1 VPEPQ
6 EPDAGPA
13 VSLDEID
20 RAQCLE
26 LLGTTSLGRVAF
38 LVEGRP
44 VILPVNYAVDGETI
58 VFRTAEETVLNQVAL
73 QAVAFEVDRID
84 ETSRTGWSVLAQGVA
99 QDVSQAIDTKS
110 ERLRALALVSW
121 APGQRHRWFG
131 IKADVLTG
139 RRLR

>member
-1 VPEPQ
+1 MPEPEQ
-6 EPDAGPA
+6 PDGGPT

-20 RAQCLE
+20 RGQCLE
-26 LLGTTSLGRVAF
+26 LLGTTSVGRVAF

-58 VFRTAEETVLNQVAL
+58 VFRTAEDTVLNQVAL

-84 ETSRTGWSVLAQGVA
+84 ETSQTGWSVLAQGVA
-99 QDVSQAIDTKS
+99 QDVSHAIDTKS

-121 APGQRHRWFG
+121 APGRRHRWFG